1 MFYFVHCSPV
11 KFYLISIQIKYIRRI
26 SGAVAEG
33 GVAGVIDGAA
43 VACEHPGHDGV
54 VDAGGVVVHRQA

>member
-1 MFYFVHCSPV
+1 MSSALPFNFITIFVT
-11 KFYLISIQIKYIRRI
+11 YIRRI
-26 SGAVAEG
+26 AGTVVEG

-43 VACEHPGHDGV
+43 VAGEHPGHDGV